1 LSETLQEIIDKLWI
15 APEHAEWTPK
25 TDVLSLSDVR
35 EWIKSSDIE
44 ILGFTH
50 DLIHDGRFRIEPVL
64 PLNEYKDFV
73 KHYFELCLRDNPEGE
88 WADSSYSA
96 GGDLVNIF
104 ASLWRDS
111 SVPREV
117 LKELRNWFG
126 QLYREGDK
134 RVRTCIVN
142 ATLEHLFE
150 QKEIRNFFA
159 DWKNDDVLAVAHR
172 EASDWYLGGGKTPLG
187 KPPFVPRK
195 R

>member
-1 LSETLQEIIDKLWI
+1 M
-15 APEHAEWTPK
+15 
-25 TDVLSLSDVR
+25 SLTDVR
-35 EWIKSSDIE
+35 EWVKSSDSE

-50 DLIHDGRFRIEPVL
+50 ALIHDGRFRIEPAL

-73 KHYFELCLRDNPEGE
+73 KRYFERCLRDDPDGE

-117 LKELRNWFG
+117 LKELRNWLG
-126 QLYREGDK
+126 QLYREGDR

-150 QKEIRNFFA
+150 QEEIRNFFS
-159 DWKNDDVLAVAHR
+159 DWKKDDVLSVAHR
-172 EASDWYLGGGKTPLG
+172 EASDWYLGGGNTPLG
-187 KPPFVPRK
+187 KQVFPPRT